1 VVAPRHQVK
10 KQQQSGPIAL
20 DEHPSAGVAQRMAA
34 FCRERPPR
42 IERRRVMRTSY
53 RTQAW
58 LQAADET
65 GAVRPP
71 LIHTRDLDA
80 YGLGFIAKQD
90 LSALGDAMLHLPA
103 ANGRPVRIACR
114 VRRSREFDL
123 GWFEGLVEF
132 VEQQPMLAAR
142 RM

>member
-1 VVAPRHQVK
+1 MVAPRL
-10 KQQQSGPIAL
+10 QSFNASQL
-20 DEHPSAGVAQRMAA
+20 EEHPAAGVARRMAEV
-34 FCRERPPR
+34 CQPRPPR

-71 LIHTRDLDA
+71 LIHTRDLDPN
-80 YGLGFIAKQD
+80 GLGYISRQD
-90 LSALGDAMLHLPA
+90 LSALGDAVLHLPA
-103 ANGRPVRIACR
+103 ANGRAVRVPCR

-123 GWFEGLVEF
+123 GWFEGVVEF
-132 VEQQPMLAAR
+132 VQQHPMFAVR
-142 RM
+142 RI